1 MNHNPWYVDNAADY
15 ERQRIR
21 DDMRQIRL
29 EQKALK
35 AEARKSA
42 SSRTQPSVVRTVK
55 HATLAVAQAVIT
67 LFA

>member
-1 MNHNPWYVDNAADY
+1 MNHNSWYVDNVADY

-35 AEARKSA
+35 ADARKTT
-42 SSRTQPSVVRTVK
+42 SSRTQSGFVRTFK
-55 HATLAVAQAVIT
+55 HATLAVAHAVIT